1 MEKATIT
8 LRESGYQ
15 FQVEPADFLTEL
27 AKHGDDPREYSHDVA
42 DFEWSDSDDDKPT
55 GWPEHL
61 PTWTYRP
68 A

>member
-1 MEKATIT
+1 MSKATIT

-15 FQVEPADFLTEL
+15 FQVDKEQFLAEL
-27 AKHGDDPREYSHDVA
+27 AQHGDDPREYSDNVA
-42 DFEWSDSDDDKPT
+42 DFEWSEQDKPE

-61 PTWTYRP
+61 PTWEYRP